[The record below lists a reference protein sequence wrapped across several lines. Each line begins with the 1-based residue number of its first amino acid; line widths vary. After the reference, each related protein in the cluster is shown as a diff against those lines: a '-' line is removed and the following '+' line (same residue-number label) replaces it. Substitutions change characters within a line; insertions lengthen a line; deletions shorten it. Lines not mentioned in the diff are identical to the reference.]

1 MIVYILKML
10 QTQNCIWYH
19 SCSDSY
25 SIIQYRMCISV
36 TDETFM
42 TVLWLWRICTMSFFF
57 PFQIFIF
64 CYCCLIIYE
73 QSCSI
78 VFVFFLLL
86 LLKCFMNNIP
96 FSYLYH
102 RKLLL
107 LILFVHTCIYF
118 NHKLTENSVYILS
131 NWQRSNIKF

>member
-1 MIVYILKML
+1 ML
-10 QTQNCIWYH
+10 QTQNCIWCH

-25 SIIQYRMCISV
+25 SIGCAFPWQMKLSWQSLFYGLEEFVHVIFFSIS
-36 TDETFM
+36 DLYFLLLLFDN
-42 TVLWLWRICTMSFFF
+42 LWTILFNCFWF
-57 PFQIFIF
+57 
-64 CYCCLIIYE
+64 
-73 QSCSI
+73 
-78 VFVFFLLL
+78 FFLLL

>member
-25 SIIQYRMCISV
+25 SILGCAFPWQMKLS
-36 TDETFM
+36 
-42 TVLWLWRICTMSFFF
+42 WLFYGFEEFVQCHFFF
-57 PFQIFIF
+57 HFRSLFLLLLFDNLWTILFNCF
-64 CYCCLIIYE
+64 W
-73 QSCSI
+73 
-78 VFVFFLLL
+78 FFFLLL

-107 LILFVHTCIYF
+107 LILSVHTCIYF

>member
-10 QTQNCIWYH
+10 QTQNCIWCH

-25 SIIQYRMCISV
+25 SIGCAFPWQMKLSWQSLFYGLEKFVHDI
-36 TDETFM
+36 
-42 TVLWLWRICTMSFFF
+42 FF

-78 VFVFFLLL
+78 VFGFFFF
-86 LLKCFMNNIP
+86 CYYWN

>member
-10 QTQNCIWYH
+10 QTQNCIWCH

-25 SIIQYRMCISV
+25 SIGCAFPWQMKLSWQSLFYGLEEFVHVIFFSIS
-36 TDETFM
+36 DLYFLLLLFDN
-42 TVLWLWRICTMSFFF
+42 LWTILFNCFWF
-57 PFQIFIF
+57 
-64 CYCCLIIYE
+64 
-73 QSCSI
+73 
-78 VFVFFLLL
+78 FFLLL

>member
-1 MIVYILKML
+1 MTVYILKML
-10 QTQNCIWYH
+10 QTQNCIWCH

-25 SIIQYRMCISV
+25 SIGCAFPWQMKLSWQSLFYGLEEFVHVIFFSIS
-36 TDETFM
+36 DLYFLLLLFDN
-42 TVLWLWRICTMSFFF
+42 LWTILFNCFWF
-57 PFQIFIF
+57 
-64 CYCCLIIYE
+64 
-73 QSCSI
+73 
-78 VFVFFLLL
+78 FFLLL

>member
-25 SIIQYRMCISV
+25 NKDVHFRDRWNFHDC
-36 TDETFM
+36 FM
-42 TVLWLWRICTMSFFF
+42 TLKNLYNVIFFSISDLYFLLLLFDNLWTILFNCFWF
-57 PFQIFIF
+57 
-64 CYCCLIIYE
+64 
-73 QSCSI
+73 
-78 VFVFFLLL
+78 FFLLL

-131 NWQRSNIKF
+131 NWQPSNIKF

>member
-1 MIVYILKML
+1 MTVYILKML
-10 QTQNCIWYH
+10 QTQNCIWCH

-25 SIIQYRMCISV
+25 SIGCAFPWQMKLSWQSLFYGLEEFVHVIFFSIS
-36 TDETFM
+36 DLYFLLLLFDN
-42 TVLWLWRICTMSFFF
+42 LWTILFNCFW
-57 PFQIFIF
+57 
-64 CYCCLIIYE
+64 
-73 QSCSI
+73 
-78 VFVFFLLL
+78 VFFLLL

-131 NWQRSNIKF
+131 NWQCSNIKF